1 MCKSVQQKLGH
12 TNSLVL
18 SKESMYQPSKAK
30 VAFHIVLHILS
41 MHSNSGLSWRRTP
54 VLDSEFFTLQ
64 PENFLHLVNFILWPI
79 YVFSWIGKWASFS
92 FLAYVQGNLLRGI
105 EIFFGAAWSVV
116 QGSKKELRKYG
127 LCLHHILILREFQ
140 KLTI

>member
-1 MCKSVQQKLGH
+1 MNKIIWRFFSFNKLR
-12 TNSLVL
+12 NSLVL

-30 VAFHIVLHILS
+30 VTFRIVLHILS

-92 FLAYVQGNLLRGI
+92 FLAFVQGNLLRGI
-105 EIFFGAAWSVV
+105 DNCLSPVWNSRMPSLVRGKYFKQIQKHGAIMKS
-116 QGSKKELRKYG
+116 
-127 LCLHHILILREFQ
+127 
-140 KLTI
+140 